1 MDFSGNSAIIYSVLE
16 SLSKEYN
23 RLEYLNLSGCK
34 LNTTILIERLCT
46 VIEKTYSLTTLLI
59 SKNKLGELNLSALDM
74 LSNAL
79 SKNST
84 LINLDISNNR
94 LKNTIVLL
102 VNGIAN
108 CSTLCTLNISHNL
121 IDENEIIVKKLPLI
135 FRNRN
140 LRYVNMSQNWI
151 YG

>member
-1 MDFSGNSAIIYSVLE
+1 M
-16 SLSKEYN
+16 
-23 RLEYLNLSGCK
+23 EYLNLSGCK
-34 LNTTILIERLCT
+34 LNTNILIERLCT
-46 VIEKTYSLTTLLI
+46 IIEKTYSLATLLI
-59 SKNKLGELNLSALDM
+59 ANNKLGELNVSALEM
-74 LSNAL
+74 LSLAL

-94 LKNTIVLL
+94 LKNAIVLL
-102 VNGIAN
+102 INGIAN

-121 IDENEIIVKKLPLI
+121 IDENEIIIKKLPLI

-140 LRYVNMSQNWI
+140 LRYVDMSKNWI